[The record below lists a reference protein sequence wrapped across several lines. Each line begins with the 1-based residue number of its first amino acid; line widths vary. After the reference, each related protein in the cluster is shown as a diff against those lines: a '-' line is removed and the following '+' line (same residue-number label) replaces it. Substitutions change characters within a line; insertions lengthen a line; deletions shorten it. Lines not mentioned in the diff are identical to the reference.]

1 MMTNEDRKKFKSLF
15 SAYCRKEQNQGHCS
29 GTECSYCPIEI
40 AYREAFPDISE
51 DIEDLLCDSLED
63 WDVVDSED
71 PNGGPIGS
79 YMLQDPETG
88 ERIKMITVMDA
99 DTEIDAEPYAKAK
112 EIMDTLEEALE
123 DSEFDIERINDWTLR
138 CCKKCSSFDLFC
150 TAE

>member
-1 MMTNEDRKKFKSLF
+1 MTNEDRKKFKSLF
-15 SAYCRKEQNQGHCS
+15 SMYCRKEQTLGHCS
-29 GTECSYCPIEI
+29 GTECSYCPIET

-51 DIEDLLCDSLED
+51 DIEDLLRDGLED
-63 WDVVDSED
+63 YDILDSDDVNDSSMK
-71 PNGGPIGS
+71 S
-79 YMLQDPETG
+79 YTLQDPESG
-88 ERIKMITVMDA
+88 EQFKMLA
-99 DTEIDAEPYAKAK
+99 FIDAGIDKDLSPYTKAK